1 MPRVPPEATTSSVP
15 HHFPSSTDPS
25 SSQLQHSNSI
35 PSSSNKENAFPADL
49 QTPPWPTASSAAAT
63 SPSSERVPDS
73 QPQSFTPPTNE
84 TLPTPLISLLDSI
97 KTALKSLFASKP
109 PHTIQRLAELIL
121 YPNVHYR
128 TLPAYLRALDRVVSV
143 TSSAEIFPL
152 QVQAS
157 ANQPNGVTNGGGGSF
172 LFDQAP
178 GSDESLGGALLTPIP
193 WLSND
198 ASFEDGTGETGMEGK
213 AFSPLRLVVRVK
225 SNHYTAGAESV
236 SITIHQDLHQE
247 PQQLPEGEAEQQ
259 PQPQL
264 QEEFEITTTT
274 TTQEVTLP
282 TQSATTPAIEEN
294 TTMGGSES
302 PPPADTEELPHAR
315 GPPVVGVE
323 DMGLQDGKGVEM
335 PLSNGEGGEAAA
347 AASKNDRNTDQPTT
361 SEKNNDEGQNK
372 EPASLPE
379 EGGKKDGDGDT
390 PVLDSKDENGE
401 GAAESAAAE
410 SSTEKPQ

>member
-1 MPRVPPEATTSSVP
+1 MVREKLAWKVRL
-15 HHFPSSTDPS
+15 FC
-25 SSQLQHSNSI
+25 
-35 PSSSNKENAFPADL
+35 
-49 QTPPWPTASSAAAT
+49 
-63 SPSSERVPDS
+63 
-73 QPQSFTPPTNE
+73 
-84 TLPTPLISLLDSI
+84 LL
-97 KTALKSLFASKP
+97 
-109 PHTIQRLAELIL
+109 
-121 YPNVHYR
+121 
-128 TLPAYLRALDRVVSV
+128 
-143 TSSAEIFPL
+143 
-152 QVQAS
+152 
-157 ANQPNGVTNGGGGSF
+157 G
-172 LFDQAP
+172 
-178 GSDESLGGALLTPIP
+178 
-193 WLSND
+193 
-198 ASFEDGTGETGMEGK
+198 
-213 AFSPLRLVVRVK
+213 LVVRAK
-225 SNHYTAGAESV
+225 SNQYTVGAESV

-247 PQQLPEGEAEQQ
+247 PQQLPEGEVEQQ